1 MLKKYI
7 FTFILVVSTFVLQG
21 CMPVTKPFAPTKL
34 EANKAL
40 IYVYRPESFISR
52 GLTWVVDVNGKEY
65 SDYFINN
72 GYIPITVKPGN
83 VTIAL
88 KEFSLIKG
96 TFDTLTINNVEKG
109 GTYYVKAIA
118 KPFFFHKLQLVDKK
132 IGAREV
138 SKTVYFVK
146 QK

>member
-7 FTFILVVSTFVLQG
+7 FTFILVVSTFALQG
-21 CMPVTKPFAPTKL
+21 CMPVTKPFAPTKI

-40 IYVYRPESFISR
+40 IYIYRPESFISR
-52 GLTWVVDVNGKEY
+52 GLSWVVDINGQEY

-72 GYIPITVKPGN
+72 GYIPISISPGN

-88 KEFSLIKG
+88 KEFSLTKG
-96 TFDTLTINNVEKG
+96 TFDTLTINGVKNG
-109 GTYYVKAIA
+109 STYYVKAIA
-118 KPFFFHKLQLVDKK
+118 KPFFFHKLQLMDERT
-132 IGAREV
+132 GAVEI

-146 QK
+146 Q